1 MFNKATFFFFQVTM
15 AGDFILA
22 VASMMI
28 ARLRNDDVTLTL
40 SQVCYRKTCFIVIL
54 TYRFECFDS
63 SRRSI
68 DFLRCIYTT
77 Q

>member
-1 MFNKATFFFFQVTM
+1 M

-40 SQVCYRKTCFIVIL
+40 SQVCLQNTIMKFACVKR
-54 TYRFECFDS
+54 
-63 SRRSI
+63 
-68 DFLRCIYTT
+68 
-77 Q
+77 